1 MASRGIL
8 TNPIVQVTLALV
20 VILVIATLTFASA
33 ISGAL
38 NTLREKT
45 FFLIHVSQNL
55 MCVQTA
61 EKLRNPLIS
70 WNCNNRCWITR
81 TGRANMGF
89 EKDGRSIVNSSITNL
104 LPSIVSIGV

>member
-1 MASRGIL
+1 MSRGLL

-38 NTLREKT
+38 NTLRVKLLR
-45 FFLIHVSQNL
+45 FRLQNIAF

-61 EKLRNPLIS
+61 EKLRKPLVSLIS
-70 WNCNNRCWITR
+70 NHCGRTSRTRRTNLGIT
-81 TGRANMGF
+81 
-89 EKDGRSIVNSSITNL
+89 EDGRIDFLGLTK
-104 LPSIVSIGV
+104 